1 MSIFRSLMQTLG
13 LAPSGI
19 GQPEAPAAD
28 VENQVHCGTHGTL
41 GYGLVCQHLSAH
53 LKQPDAEPVTYYLGE
68 SDPDDPERTD
78 KTCIWCAQC
87 DAVLAREGDWTD
99 AATDFADPQ
108 IACDAC
114 LAEVTARN
122 MRGD

>member
-1 MSIFRSLMQTLG
+1 V
-13 LAPSGI
+13 AD
-19 GQPEAPAAD
+19 AAD
-28 VENQVHCGTHGTL
+28 QVHCGTHGTL
-41 GYGLVCQHLSAH
+41 GYGLVCQHLSAR
-53 LKQPDAEPVTYYLGE
+53 LQQPDAEPLTYYVGE
-68 SDPDDPERTD
+68 SDPDDPERTN